1 MDLLLNFAKIIPLH
15 VRLKLFY
22 FLKFKRLLSLKNP
35 KLLSEKIQK
44 RKLNIIG
51 VYSELADKIKVKQ
64 YVSKEIGAKHVIE
77 NIGIYRDINDV
88 DFAQLPKSFVIKTNF
103 GSGSAHIE
111 IVRDKKNIVW
121 DDIVKKFEKAMASEG
136 YIGSILGE
144 TQYDSIE
151 RQLLIEKYMFNQVGD
166 VIDLPDYKFHLFNGG
181 EDGFLQ
187 VDHSRF
193 TAHKRNI
200 YSLDFKLLDAELM
213 YPSDKFDLPDE
224 NECRE
229 LLNCAKALAKP
240 FDYVRVDLY
249 YVDKKIYFGEMT
261 FTPGSG
267 FESFSPTKY
276 DAVFGAMWK

>member
-1 MDLLLNFAKIIPLH
+1 MVSLLNIAKIIPLR

-22 FLKFKRLLSLKNP
+22 FLKFRKFLSLKNP

-64 YVSKEIGAKHVIE
+64 YVSMKIGAEHVID
-77 NIGIYRDINDV
+77 NIGVYNDIKAV
-88 DFAQLPKSFVIKTNF
+88 DFTRLPNSFVIKTNF

-121 DDIVKKFEKAMASEG
+121 DNIVKKFEKAMASEG

-151 RQLLIEKYMFNQVGD
+151 RQLLIEKYIFNQVGD
-166 VIDLPDYKFHLFNGG
+166 VSDLPDYKFHLFNGG
-181 EDGFLQ
+181 KDGFLQ

-193 TAHKRNI
+193 TEHKRNI
-200 YSLDFKLLDAELM
+200 YTLDFELLDAELM
-213 YPSDKFDLPDE
+213 YPSGKFNLPDH

-229 LLNCAKALAKP
+229 LLDCAKTLAEP

-249 YVDKKIYFGEMT
+249 YVDKKIYFGELT

-267 FESFSPTKY
+267 FENFHPTKY